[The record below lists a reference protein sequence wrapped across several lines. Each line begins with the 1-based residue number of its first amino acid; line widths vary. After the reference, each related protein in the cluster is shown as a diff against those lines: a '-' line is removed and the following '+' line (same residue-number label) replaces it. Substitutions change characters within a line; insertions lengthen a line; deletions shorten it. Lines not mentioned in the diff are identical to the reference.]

1 MARLKC
7 AGASSPGFT
16 AHLPALA
23 GSALEPASLGSRG
36 RSLRPTVRVRPPSG
50 AQRPARASGQRGVGC
65 HEASV
70 STGPPRRARGAVRGA
85 GVSSRPPLLRPPK
98 WTPPRGPLGGS
109 PGTETR
115 PRLGP
120 PRTPSARRRELGARL
135 PALAPRGRE
144 KSAPTRGM
152 GRFGLGPRFPLAG
165 LPSTGPGTA
174 SSNPLSSS
182 FPSGAAAL
190 PGCIFARWVRVGRQ
204 QWSSVGPRVVLRCW
218 RLGRWSQPPAS
229 SGIREHCLLFLAW
242 HCGLETKA
250 IPLNRPVTVLLL
262 YSLAAA
268 NAHTHIPY

>member
-23 GSALEPASLGSRG
+23 GSALEPASLVSRG
-36 RSLRPTVRVRPPSG
+36 RSLRLTVLVRPPSG

-85 GVSSRPPLLRPPK
+85 GVSSRPPRLRPPK

-135 PALAPRGRE
+135 PARAPRGRE

-182 FPSGAAAL
+182 FPSGAARA
-190 PGCIFARWVRVGRQ
+190 
-204 QWSSVGPRVVLRCW
+204 PRVHFCQVGEGREATVVECGAACCAPVLAVGSVVSAPGELRH
-218 RLGRWSQPPAS
+218 S
-229 SGIREHCLLFLAW
+229 
-242 HCGLETKA
+242 
-250 IPLNRPVTVLLL
+250 
-262 YSLAAA
+262 
-268 NAHTHIPY
+268 